1 MHYYRTLLVAMKP
14 NNFAMKAWHLEHVEK
29 TIVRFIKGLSPDA
42 SSFEKRNYKKYGT
55 ISYCIKQIEYD
66 MKHGVDK
73 TEVMEILR
81 KIRLAANYADLR
93 QNAEAVERLE
103 RLEDQLS
110 GAQKVEESLSWYN
123 NAYREKSG
131 RSW

>member
-1 MHYYRTLLVAMKP
+1 M
-14 NNFAMKAWHLEHVEK
+14 
-29 TIVRFIKGLSPDA
+29 SPDA